1 MKQKT
6 SVHARLPAALEKIL
20 RDRGLSE
27 PHRGP
32 LYTYRF
38 TPDEIAVLKE
48 TLSQVFAQAGPTCLD
63 TRWCARA
70 FVVIASN
77 WLCNWRGD
85 GVWGYAPLCAELG
98 LKYRQDLWHAVTAA
112 IREGLQ
118 GWGRRVRRNEDGGA
132 EYLASLFCEGGL
144 PLRAIQGGRWLYQWL
159 QGTFDLVARGVSPDQ
174 AAAQEAW
181 RVPATFRAHLIPVG
195 AELVTQLHQIK
206 QDLVSADRGSLDA
219 IAWLD
224 LNRTGWR
231 DTLPLDM
238 GERMRAP

>member
-1 MKQKT
+1 
-6 SVHARLPAALEKIL
+6 IL

-38 TPDEIAVLKE
+38 TRDEITVLKR
-48 TLSQVFAQAGPTCLD
+48 TLTQVLAWAGPSCLG

-77 WLCNWRGD
+77 WLCSWRGE

-98 LKYRQDLWHAVTAA
+98 LKYRQQDHWQAMTAG

-118 GWGRRVRRNEDGGA
+118 GWGRRVRRNEDGGV
-132 EYLASLFCEGGL
+132 EYLASLICEGGL

-159 QGTFDLVARGVSPDQ
+159 QGALDLIARGVFPDQ
-174 AAAQEAW
+174 AA
-181 RVPATFRAHLIPVG
+181 
-195 AELVTQLHQIK
+195 
-206 QDLVSADRGSLDA
+206 
-219 IAWLD
+219 
-224 LNRTGWR
+224 
-231 DTLPLDM
+231 
-238 GERMRAP
+238 